1 MGAISGTGTGIQQ
14 LNPGSSL
21 TGDKSALF
29 YSSGSYSLFTTV
41 MVDLMGPGYNEV
53 SFYQDASVVQAPD
66 ALTPEPA
73 SLLLIS
79 TGLLGL
85 AGARRRYMLNRS

>member
-1 MGAISGTGTGIQQ
+1 MGS
-14 LNPGSSL
+14 
-21 TGDKSALF
+21 
-29 YSSGSYSLFTTV
+29 
-41 MVDLMGPGYNEV
+41 GYNEV

-85 AGARRRYMLNRS
+85 AGARRRFMLNRS